1 MNKLFKSFVIV
12 VTMLFLLSPIC
23 FGATPELKKQI
34 KKENLALDENI
45 VLRYGT
51 ATEKMY
57 KITDNDGLLNEL
69 CNSIIEDKETP
80 ITDKISA
87 EKEYLGYISYI
98 NPKAPDSLYYVSEMK
113 IYKDKCKP
121 YVTLYQLKTGK
132 IIKSK
137 VYKAD
142 EYAISPFKEN
152 SILNIWLDDKCKS
165 KLVNGKWVKTNEK
178 EKVMSHWEIVKN

>member
-1 MNKLFKSFVIV
+1 MANLKSS
-12 VTMLFLLSPIC
+12 L
-23 FGATPELKKQI
+23 I
-34 KKENLALDENI
+34 KTI
-45 VLRYGT
+45 QYQ
-51 ATEKMY
+51 
-57 KITDNDGLLNEL
+57 
-69 CNSIIEDKETP
+69 
-80 ITDKISA
+80 
-87 EKEYLGYISYI
+87 KEYLGYISYI

-137 VYKAD
+137 VYKGD